1 MTTSDLNQHE
11 HHDGEDM
18 TDVLSSIRRILHD
31 DPAPAATTEETQS
44 MPHQAEE
51 LTLDSSMMVAPPA
64 PSAAT
69 ISTPEA
75 APSTGDGTT
84 APSAETEQSRNDLM
98 NAQTV
103 AAAERSLD
111 ELHAAFSG
119 TTPLASDTVIS
130 RGSGLTIE
138 DMVRSEVRSMVRTW
152 LDAHLPSLVEILVRA
167 EIARLRPRE

>member
-1 MTTSDLNQHE
+1 MTSSDPIQQD
-11 HHDGEDM
+11 HHTDEAM
-18 TDVLSSIRRILHD
+18 SDVLTSIRRALHE
-31 DPAPAATTEETQS
+31 DPKSHEATEKTPSTQ
-44 MPHQAEE
+44 PQEEE
-51 LTLDSSMMVAPPA
+51 LTLDNSMMVAPPVTAA
-64 PSAAT
+64 PPKTAT
-69 ISTPEA
+69 PVPEA
-75 APSTGDGTT
+75 DLPAQPTQAEPAAP
-84 APSAETEQSRNDLM
+84 NDLM

-119 TTPLASDTVIS
+119 TTPIASDTVIS

-138 DMVRSEVRSMVRTW
+138 DMVRGEVRSMVRTW

>member
-1 MTTSDLNQHE
+1 MTSSDSIQHDHPADE
-11 HHDGEDM
+11 AM

-31 DPAPAATTEETQS
+31 DPNAPQVTEEKPNV
-44 MPHQAEE
+44 PHQEEE
-51 LTLDSSMMVAPPA
+51 LTLDNSMMVAPPVT
-64 PSAAT
+64 AT
-69 ISTPEA
+69 P
-75 APSTGDGTT
+75 
-84 APSAETEQSRNDLM
+84 AETVVPAPEPAPAVQSATTEQTKDDLM

-103 AAAERSLD
+103 ASAERSLD

-119 TTPLASDTVIS
+119 TTLLASDTVIS

-138 DMVRSEVRSMVRTW
+138 DMVRGEVRSMVRTW

>member
-1 MTTSDLNQHE
+1 
-11 HHDGEDM
+11 
-18 TDVLSSIRRILHD
+18 
-31 DPAPAATTEETQS
+31 
-44 MPHQAEE
+44 MPSQEEE
-51 LTLDSSMMVAPPA
+51 LTLDNSMMVAPPVTAA
-64 PSAAT
+64 PT
-69 ISTPEA
+69 EA
-75 APSTGDGTT
+75 AAASASE
-84 APSAETEQSRNDLM
+84 APPASQPAQSEPAKDDLM

-130 RGSGLTIE
+130 RSSGLTIE
-138 DMVRSEVRSMVRTW
+138 DMVRGEVRSMVRTW